1 MASSDFTKRS
11 TTNASVHDSNSIR
24 NERRLY
30 DEAPSENLK
39 GPLTVFAKAKVVKA
53 KVKLY
58 ETWAREVAQFQR
70 ARYEGFL
77 GSEVIKPMGVDS
89 NEFVTIFRYDTYE
102 HLQRWMDS
110 QERDLFLQRTREFT
124 EEPVQVAYHSLAYG
138 CYVQDDIATTSST
151 LPSKH
156 KMSIVTFLVIWLQ
169 VHFIPPLV
177 SRIPNL
183 PELASEALTTALIVV
198 LTSYLILPI
207 ITTRVLA
214 WWLFPKQKKD
224 KAQDALVED
233 MP

>member
-1 MASSDFTKRS
+1 MASSDLTKRS
-11 TTNASVHDSNSIR
+11 TANSSVHDSNSIR

-30 DEAPSENLK
+30 DEPPTESLK

-58 ETWAREVAQFQR
+58 ETWAQEIAHIQR

-77 GSEVIKPMGVDS
+77 GSEVIKPMGGDS

-102 HLQRWMDS
+102 HLQLWMDS
-110 QERDLFLQRTREFT
+110 QERDSFLQRTCEFT
-124 EEPVQVAYHSLAYG
+124 EEPVQVAYHSLAYWF
-138 CYVQDDIATTSST
+138 VQDEATAST
-151 LPSKH
+151 LPPKH
-156 KMSIVTFLVIWLQ
+156 KMSMVTFLVIWFQ

-177 SRIPNL
+177 GRIPNL
-183 PELASEALTTALIVV
+183 PALAGEALTTALIVV

-207 ITTRVLA
+207 VTTRVLA

-224 KAQDALVED
+224 EAQDTLVED
-233 MP
+233 VP